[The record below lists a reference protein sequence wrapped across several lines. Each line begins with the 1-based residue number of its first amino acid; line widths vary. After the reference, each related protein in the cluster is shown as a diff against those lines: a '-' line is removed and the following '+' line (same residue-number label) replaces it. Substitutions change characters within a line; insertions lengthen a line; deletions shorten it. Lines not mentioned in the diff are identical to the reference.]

1 MRHSPEERLAR
12 VEAQVASLEAVLN
25 SGFRELHEDL
35 AQLADRIDE
44 RTRPNTQIAALI
56 LTATIFILTC
66 VGAFGTLLDRK
77 ITERMDLIT
86 TRVERLED

>member
-25 SGFRELHEDL
+25 SGFRELHED
-35 AQLADRIDE
+35 
-44 RTRPNTQIAALI
+44 ALI